1 LRRSADDA
9 GADRSVPVDPVVGQR
24 NETLIDAFLDAIWAE
39 RGLAVATLDAYRDD
53 LKSLAVSSDV
63 TLARVSREHVLSY
76 LARRLK
82 DGSAVASVVRAI
94 SCYRQFFSWACRHG
108 HAGSDPMLEIE
119 GPRKPVRLPHV
130 LSAEQVNALLAA
142 PDRSTVLGLRDR
154 AILETVYASGIRVSE
169 LVGLTL
175 SSLNLTRGV
184 VRVLG
189 KGGRERLVPLGEVA
203 IDVLGEWIGQG
214 RPKFKPRG
222 DQVFVSRTGRKLT
235 RQAIWQRIRYH
246 AGVAGIAER
255 VYPHLLRH
263 SFATHLLDHG
273 ADLRVVQML
282 LGHVDLGTTQIYT
295 HVSKARLKA
304 LHARHHPRG

>member
-1 LRRSADDA
+1 MRRS
-9 GADRSVPVDPVVGQR
+9 GNVTGTDRSVPVDG
-24 NETLIDAFLDAIWAE
+24 LIDAFLDAIWAE

-53 LKSLAVSSDV
+53 LKFLAFSCDVPLAQVSREQILQYLATRLKGGDAVSS
-63 TLARVSREHVLSY
+63 A
-76 LARRLK
+76 
-82 DGSAVASVVRAI
+82 VRAI
-94 SCYRQFFSWACRHG
+94 SCYRQFFSWTCRQG
-108 HAGSDPMLEIE
+108 YTGSDPMLDIE
-119 GPRKPVRLPHV
+119 GPRKPARLPHV
-130 LSAEQVNALLAA
+130 LSTEQVSALLAA
-142 PDRSTVLGLRDR
+142 PDRSTALGLRDR
-154 AILETVYASGIRVSE
+154 AILETAYASGMRVSE

-175 SSLNLTRGV
+175 SALNLTRGV

-189 KGGRERLVPLGEVA
+189 KGGRERLVPLGEIA
-203 IDVLGEWIGQG
+203 IDVLGEWIGLG

-222 DQVFVSRTGRKLT
+222 DQVFVSRTGRNLT